1 MIQDLLVEDK
11 WIDQNGEEQ
20 SALRK
25 VGVSFTLK
33 GGGTR
38 HKIYSNVSISGECLS
53 LPQKKKVRNAEIAAP
68 GAADT
73 GDDFLE

>member
-1 MIQDLLVEDK
+1 MMQDFLVEDK
-11 WIDQNGEEQ
+11 WIDKNGEEQ
-20 SALRK
+20 TALRK

-33 GGGTR
+33 GGGMR

-53 LPQKKKVRNAEIAAP
+53 LPQKKKARDEGVAEPEAEDA
-68 GAADT
+68 

>member
-11 WIDQNGEEQ
+11 WIDKNGEEQ
-20 SALRK
+20 TALRK

-38 HKIYSNVSISGECLS
+38 HKIYQNVSISGECLS
-53 LPQKKKVRNAEIAAP
+53 LPQKKKARGEAAGDQAP
-68 GAADT
+68 EDT

>member
-1 MIQDLLVEDK
+1 MIQDLLVKDK
-11 WIDQNGEEQ
+11 WIDKNGEEQ

-33 GGGTR
+33 SGGTR
-38 HKIYSNVSISGECLS
+38 HKLYRNVSISGECLS
-53 LPQKKKVRNAEIAAP
+53 LPQKKQGGGEMSAGAE
-68 GAADT
+68 DT

>member
-1 MIQDLLVEDK
+1 MMQDFLVEDT
-11 WIDQNGEEQ
+11 WIDKNGEEQ
-20 SALRK
+20 TALRK

-53 LPQKKKVRNAEIAAP
+53 LPQKKKARGEGVGEPEAEDA
-68 GAADT
+68 